1 MNEPPTKT
9 KKFDEKRVFILVAL
23 TILILSVTVFRQVIL
38 NTVALIA
45 QNIVRRERLAVLTK
59 KATFLQEMD
68 TNQLEKRV
76 RDVEQ
81 IFPSKKPSLEFLN
94 SMRLLSEEDSVTLGA
109 FTLKPGQ
116 LEKEEETA
124 AQTNTKKV
132 VVENKL
138 QDFQVQLEATGT
150 LGNISKFVK
159 DLERTAPLCKIE
171 NIDLSLKNYASESS
185 ILRIG
190 LQVRIYYQ
198 APPQTIPALE
208 TPISTLTQKEEKLL
222 DELTA
227 FKFYPL
233 QPMPGVTLGKDNLF
247 KKTL

>member
-1 MNEPPTKT
+1 MNEPVIKT
-9 KKFDEKRVFILVAL
+9 KKFDEKRVFVLVVL
-23 TILILSVTVFRQVIL
+23 TILILSATVFRQIIL
-38 NTVALIA
+38 NTIA
-45 QNIVRRERLAVLTK
+45 VTAKNIIRRERLAVLTK

-94 SMRLLSEEDSVTLGA
+94 SMRSLSQEDGVTLGA

-116 LEKEEETA
+116 LEKQEEAGGQTA
-124 AQTNTKKV
+124 TQKV
-132 VVENKL
+132 VAENKL
-138 QDFQVQLEATGT
+138 QDFQVQFDATGT

-171 NIDLSLKNYASESS
+171 NLDLSLRNYASESS
-185 ILRIG
+185 ILKID
-190 LQVRIYYQ
+190 LQARIYYQ
-198 APPQTIPALE
+198 APPKTIPALE
-208 TPISTLTQKEEKLL
+208 TPITMLSQQEGKIL
-222 DELTA
+222 DELIA
-227 FKFYPL
+227 FKFYPM
-233 QPMPGVTLGKDNLF
+233 QVAPGVTLGKDNLF